1 MIYGLSEKIKTLR
14 VQKGLSQAQI
24 AERLNISKNSVSVWE
39 AGASSPSLIHLARL
53 AQIFGVST
61 DYLLGVNERLTVD
74 ISEFDEFQREA
85 IQSLTQVF
93 VKMNKKRN

>member
-61 DYLLGVNERLTVD
+61 DYLLGVNERLTID